1 MAEHTDAEAVR
12 GGRMTD
18 SEVDA
23 FLRAQG
29 TGILALADGGRAYAI
44 PISFGYET
52 GRAVFAY
59 WQFGPESEKN
69 DYTDAT
75 DQACLTVYDVASER
89 EWRSVVAR
97 GPLREL
103 PAEEWADLGGLIDDN
118 AFSPDFAGVRPRQ
131 LSVAGYELRIDD
143 ATGFRRSPEP
153 GDGSDRL

>member
-1 MAEHTDAEAVR
+1 MTEHTGAEGIR

-23 FLRAQG
+23 FLREQG

-59 WQFGPESEKN
+59 WQFSPESEK
-69 DYTDAT
+69 DEYTEAT
-75 DQACLTVYDVASER
+75 DRACLTVYDVASDR
-89 EWRSVVAR
+89 EWRSVIAR

-103 PAEEWADLGGLIDDN
+103 SADEWADLGGLIDDN
-118 AFSPDFAGVRPRQ
+118 AFSPNFTGVRTRH
-131 LSVAGYELRIDD
+131 LSITGYELRMGE
-143 ATGFRRSPEP
+143 ATGFRRRAEH
-153 GDGSDRL
+153 GAGSDG